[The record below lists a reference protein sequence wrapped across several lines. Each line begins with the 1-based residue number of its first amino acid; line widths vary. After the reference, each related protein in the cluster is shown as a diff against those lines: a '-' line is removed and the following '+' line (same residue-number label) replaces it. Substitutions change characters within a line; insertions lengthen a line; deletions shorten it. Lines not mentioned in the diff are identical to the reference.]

1 VEGHWRHGGILYRDD
16 LTRIVIDLPDVKAN
30 RKWMREFKQRWKE
43 RLQQLELWMVSYTIE
58 LE

>member
-1 VEGHWRHGGILYRDD
+1 VLYRDD
-16 LTRIVIDLPDVKAN
+16 LTRIVIDMPDVKAN
-30 RKWMREFKQRWKE
+30 REWMREFKQRWKE